1 MVNSSQKF
9 GIDAFDVINMIP
21 LTVPGVSEDIVFKI
35 YVYKQALS
43 SLNQDVTFN
52 FEHEWASIV
61 KWWVAS

>member
-21 LTVPGVSEDIVFKI
+21 LTVPGMSEDIVFKI

-52 FEHEWASIV
+52 FEHE
-61 KWWVAS
+61 